1 MLHGFR
7 KAAGYFIAAALF
19 AVFLGAQ
26 PRDGWYADFSSAQQ
40 VAKSSDR
47 PILVHFGAD
56 WCAPCKRMER
66 EVLHNPSF
74 LSSLNRQ
81 VVPVKVD
88 VDEDRSLARK
98 YGIESVPTDLFL
110 SPDGRVLG
118 VMNGFRTADDY
129 LQRVAA
135 VENQFERQKELFFA
149 LSDKGAS
156 LKATG
161 SDTGPRFPTLE
172 APESDPGRAVRSE
185 TAPAGQN
192 ERPTGPKLRPR
203 VDGTVLLGLK
213 GYCPVSLY
221 RDRKWVKGDP
231 KYKWEHQGLT
241 YFLATSED
249 WERFRMEAERYAP
262 RLLGC
267 DPVLYFDEGKAIPG
281 STSFA
286 VYFDEVLYLFKTP
299 ETRARFRETPER
311 YIRRQTVLLIDEME
325 AALR

>member
-1 MLHGFR
+1 MPYGSRRVAVGFC
-7 KAAGYFIAAALF
+7 AAALIS
-19 AVFLGAQ
+19 VLSGAQ
-26 PRDGWYADFSSAQQ
+26 PRDGWYGDFSAAQGEAQ
-40 VAKSSDR
+40 RANR

-66 EVLHNPSF
+66 EVLHNPVF
-74 LSSLNRQ
+74 LTSLNRQ

-88 VDEDRSLARK
+88 VDQDRSLARK

-118 VMNGFRTADDY
+118 VMNGFRPANDY

-135 VENQFERQKELFFA
+135 IESQFGRQKELFFA
-149 LSDKGAS
+149 LSDKDS
-156 LKATG
+156 SVKATG
-161 SDTGPRFPTLE
+161 GDAGPRFPTLD
-172 APESDPGRAVRSE
+172 APETNSIEVIQDDSKATARPVGPVLKPRS
-185 TAPAGQN
+185 
-192 ERPTGPKLRPR
+192 
-203 VDGTVLLGLK
+203 DGTVLVGLK

-221 RDRKWVKGDP
+221 RDRIWVKGDQ
-231 KYKWEHQGLT
+231 KFRWEHQGLT
-241 YFLATSED
+241 YFLASAEE

-267 DPVLYFDEGKAIPG
+267 DPVLYFDEGKAVPG

-286 VYFDEVLYLFKTP
+286 IYFDEVLYLFKST

-311 YIRRQTVLLIDEME
+311 YTRRQTVLLIDELE
-325 AALR
+325 GVRR